1 MGFFWGPHFLCQ
13 LTALNMYKKIC
24 LAGAVILLSACSQY
38 RPGIVSQTITQT
50 FSSQD
55 AKIDSSKVSSVPYAS
70 MSLKVDDGPLAFIVL
85 AWNENH
91 IQKWL
96 TADSKMVATQNGRII
111 KTIGF
116 PDNLLAFESSTPD
129 PLANPL
135 TIQEGQQW
143 KAQTQWKS
151 DSFHAASVTSRFHW
165 AGTQDFTIVGN
176 TRNYRLLEEQVS
188 SDVDGATYTQ
198 RYWVD
203 AQTGQVVHSEQTLH
217 PHGPVWSLTLLKPYS

>member
-1 MGFFWGPHFLCQ
+1 
-13 LTALNMYKKIC
+13 MYKKIC

-55 AKIDSSKVSSVPYAS
+55 AAIDSNKVARVPYAS
-70 MSLKVDDGPLAFIVL
+70 MSLKVADGPRAFIVL
-85 AWNENH
+85 AWNENNT
-91 IQKWL
+91 QKWL
-96 TADSKMVATQNGRII
+96 TADAKMVATQNGRII

-116 PDNLLAFESSTPD
+116 ADNLLALESSEPD
-129 PLANPL
+129 PLAQPL
-135 TIQEGQQW
+135 TIKDGQQW
-143 KAQTQWKS
+143 ASQSQWQS
-151 DSFHAASVTSRFHW
+151 GTFHAASVISRFKW
-165 AGTQDFTIVGN
+165 AGTEDFTIVGT

-188 SDVDGATYTQ
+188 ATTDGASYTQ

-217 PHGPVWSLTLLKPYS
+217 PHGPVWSLTLLKPWS